1 MKKNSHANIGY
12 TPVGKTFNTDWDV
25 FLIFTASAAN
35 LELES

>member
-1 MKKNSHANIGY
+1 MGY

-35 LELES
+35 LKLES